1 MAGKKITILIII
13 STLTT
18 TLVGCQLLPRQRDN
32 KESFLMREISLKK
45 EQASSRTMAQ
55 FYFEEGM
62 KYYSKEEMDK
72 AIPCFAE
79 ALKIDPEH
87 PKARQMFEETLKKVT
102 PEESKPLIEKEKVES
117 LPEEL
122 PKETP
127 LEEKGLP
134 SEEEKE
140 IPKEKL
146 SPPEEERKKKIK
158 VEEVSEE
165 ELRWFE
171 FAKDLKKRGIYDEAI
186 KEFNGLL
193 DEFPGTTLSDRV
205 VYLRAE
211 TQFAKGGYPE
221 AEKDYLS
228 LIEDYPESPFVD
240 NVRLRIADTYF
251 ARAEYDQALIRY
263 LRLAREFKDRAMK
276 TLPEEE
282 RKGEIAPLPQPKSFL
297 AAKAQLGLA
306 DSYRL
311 KEDYPNALIEYYEV
325 IKSHTE
331 RSSRGQALY
340 YIGYIY
346 DFIEKVRDYK
356 RAVAAYERVIKDHP
370 ESSWASYAQE
380 RKKYIENNYL
390 K

>member
-32 KESFLMREISLKK
+32 KESFLMQEISLKK

-72 AIPCFAE
+72 AILCFAE

-87 PKARQMFEETLKKVT
+87 PKARQMFEETLKKVM
-102 PEESKPLIEKEKVES
+102 PEESEPPIEEVES
-117 LPEEL
+117 LPGLPEEIA
-122 PKETP
+122 

-158 VEEVSEE
+158 VEEVPEE

-193 DEFPGTTLSDRV
+193 DEFPKTTLADRV

-211 TQFAKGGYPE
+211 TQSVKGGYPE
-221 AEKDYLS
+221 AEKDYLL
-228 LIEDYPESPFVD
+228 LIEDYPESPLVD
-240 NVRLRIADTYF
+240 DARLRIADTYF
-251 ARAEYDQALIRY
+251 ARAEYDQALVRY
-263 LRLAREFKDRAMK
+263 LRLAREFKDMAMK
-276 TLPEEE
+276 TLPKEE
-282 RKGEIAPLPQPKSFL
+282 RKEEITPLPQPKSLL
-297 AAKAQLGLA
+297 AAKAQLGIA

-325 IKSHTE
+325 IKSYTE

-340 YIGYIY
+340 YIGHIY
-346 DFIEKVRDYK
+346 DFVEKVRDYT
-356 RAVAAYERVIKDHP
+356 RAVAAYERVVKDYP
-370 ESSWASYAQE
+370 ESSWVPYAQE
-380 RKKYIENNYL
+380 RKKYIEKNYL
-390 K
+390 Q